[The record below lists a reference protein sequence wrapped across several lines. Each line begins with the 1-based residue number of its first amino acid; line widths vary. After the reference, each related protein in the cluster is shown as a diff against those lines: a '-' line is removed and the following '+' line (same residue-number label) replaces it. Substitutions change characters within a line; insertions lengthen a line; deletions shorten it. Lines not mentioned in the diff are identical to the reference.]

1 MLHQRYTVH
10 EEMRSLML
18 CHLQLNALAKW
29 YSRCTK
35 VMDPKYAV
43 TYAESWRYRR
53 IAQDD
58 SLTLQSHN
66 NNVKDSDDDIQKA
79 R

>member
-1 MLHQRYTVH
+1 
-10 EEMRSLML
+10 ML